1 MAWTKKRPGR
11 NIGPKLLAVGIAV
24 LLWGLVRS
32 QPKVETVLEARIN
45 YVNVPPE
52 LEFNPDQADQVT
64 IVVRGSR
71 GRVEELRRR
80 GAAVQIDFAGVDQ
93 ASEQT
98 FDVTGASLDL
108 PDGLHLVRAVP
119 SQLRLSLEKQGRR
132 EVPVQPIFVGAA
144 ADSRAVSS
152 FHVEPPRLTVVGPE
166 RRVALLTQ
174 VTTDP
179 IAITGLVG
187 THTVS
192 TTAYLPDPYLRFDG
206 DASVTVEVH
215 MSE

>member
-1 MAWTKKRPGR
+1 MAWTKKGPGR
-11 NIGPKLLAVGIAV
+11 NIGPKLIAVGIAV

-32 QPKVETVLEARIN
+32 QPKVETVLEARID

-52 LEFNPDQADQVT
+52 LEFNPDQAHHVT
-64 IVVRGSR
+64 VVVRGSR
-71 GRVEELRRR
+71 GRVEELRRQ
-80 GAAVQIDFAGVDQ
+80 GAAVQIDFAGVSQ
-93 ASEQT
+93 AGEQT
-98 FDVTGASLDL
+98 FDVTGERLDL

-152 FHVEPPRLTVVGPE
+152 FRVEPPRLTIVGPE
-166 RRVALLTQ
+166 RRVALLAQ

-179 IAITGLVG
+179 IAIAGLVG

-206 DASVTVEVH
+206 DASVTVEVNI
-215 MSE
+215 SE

>member
-1 MAWTKKRPGR
+1 MAWMKKRPGR
-11 NIGPKLLAVGIAV
+11 NIGPKILAVSIAV

-32 QPKVETVLEARIN
+32 QPKVETVLEAGIN
-45 YVNVPPE
+45 YVNVPPA

-71 GRVEELRRR
+71 GRVEELQRQ
-80 GAAVQIDFAGVDQ
+80 GAAVQIDFAAVDK
-93 ASEQT
+93 AGEQT
-98 FDVTGASLDL
+98 FDVTDASLGL
-108 PDGLHLVRAVP
+108 PDGVDLVRAVP
-119 SQLRLSLEKQGRR
+119 SQVRLFLEKQGRR

-152 FHVEPPRLTVVGPE
+152 FRVEPAWLTVVGPE
-166 RRVALLTQ
+166 RRVALLAQ

-179 IAITGLVG
+179 IAIAGLVG

-192 TTAYLPDPYLRFDG
+192 ATAYLPDPYLRFDG
-206 DASVTVEVH
+206 DASVTVEVNIG
-215 MSE
+215 E

>member
-1 MAWTKKRPGR
+1 MAWTRKRPGR
-11 NIGPKLLAVGIAV
+11 NIGPKLIAVGIAV

-45 YVNVPPE
+45 YVNVPAE
-52 LEFNPDQADQVT
+52 LEFHPDQAHHVT
-64 IVVRGSR
+64 VGVRGPR
-71 GRVEELRRR
+71 GRLEEVQRQ
-80 GAAVQIDFAGVDQ
+80 GAAVQIDFAGVSK
-93 ASEQT
+93 AGEQT
-98 FDVTGASLDL
+98 FDVTGESLTL
-108 PDGLHLVRAVP
+108 PDGLDLIRAVP
-119 SQLRLSLEKQGRR
+119 SQLRLSLERQGRR

-152 FHVEPPRLTVVGPE
+152 FRVEPPRLVIVGPE
-166 RRVALLTQ
+166 RRVALLAQ

-179 IAITGLVG
+179 ISIAGLVG

-206 DASVTVEVH
+206 DASVTVEVNI
-215 MSE
+215 SE

>member
-11 NIGPKLLAVGIAV
+11 NLGPKLLAVGIAL

-45 YVNVPPE
+45 YVNVPSE

-71 GRVEELRRR
+71 GRVEELQRR
-80 GAAVQIDFAGVDQ
+80 GAAVQIDFAGVDRPG
-93 ASEQT
+93 EQT
-98 FDVTGASLDL
+98 FDVTGASLGL
-108 PDGLHLVRAVP
+108 PDGVDLIRAVP
-119 SQLRLSLEKQGRR
+119 SRLRPLEKQGRR

-179 IAITGLVG
+179 IAIAGLVG

-206 DASVTVEVH
+206 DASVKVEVNI
-215 MSE
+215 SE

>member
-71 GRVEELRRR
+71 GRVEELQCR

-93 ASEQT
+93 ARR
-98 FDVTGASLDL
+98 ADL
-108 PDGLHLVRAVP
+108 RCDGCELG
-119 SQLRLSLEKQGRR
+119 SSRR
-132 EVPVQPIFVGAA
+132 C
-144 ADSRAVSS
+144 
-152 FHVEPPRLTVVGPE
+152 
-166 RRVALLTQ
+166 
-174 VTTDP
+174 
-179 IAITGLVG
+179 
-187 THTVS
+187 
-192 TTAYLPDPYLRFDG
+192 
-206 DASVTVEVH
+206 
-215 MSE
+215 

>member
-11 NIGPKLLAVGIAV
+11 NIGPKLLALGIAV
-24 LLWGLVRS
+24 LLWVVVRS
-32 QPKVETVLEARIN
+32 QPKVETVLEASIH
-45 YVNVPPE
+45 YVHVPPE
-52 LEFNPDQADQVT
+52 LEFNPDQAGRVT

-80 GAAVQIDFAGVDQ
+80 GAAVQIDFAGLDRPG
-93 ASEQT
+93 EQT
-98 FDVTGASLDL
+98 FDVTGASLGL
-108 PDGLHLVRAVP
+108 PDGVDLIRAVP

-132 EVPVQPIFVGAA
+132 EVLVQPVFVGLA

-152 FHVEPPRLTVVGPE
+152 FRVEPPRLTVVGPE
-166 RRVALLTQ
+166 RRVALLAR

-179 IAITGLVG
+179 IAVTGLAG

-192 TTAYLPDPYLRFDG
+192 TTAYLPDPYLRFEG
-206 DASVTVEVH
+206 EASVTVEVNI
-215 MSE
+215 SE